1 MRALGRV
8 VVIAIA
14 AAILLPLGAAG
25 GATAKKHKP
34 PRPSVPKCA
43 LGELPKPLRDSI
55 PTGIA
60 QAERRFIRAQGL
72 SGADADHAGRIFAA
86 SEAAYLY
93 GNPAVLTKLTVQRW
107 GANIL
112 IGVGRLATPESRTV
126 VSPNND
132 TLYSVANIDLSAG
145 PMIIDAP
152 ATGGRYSVV
161 QLMDAYT
168 NSFAYIGSGSSRD
181 SAQTVALV
189 PPGWQGDIPGAQI
202 VHSPTNLV
210 WYLGRTLVDGESD
223 LTAATD
229 LMKQYALTPLA
240 GWSNGVRR
248 KEAVFNTSAPQQ
260 PVVAPQGPAFFDAMS
275 QRLASDPPPA
285 EDACA
290 VQAFARAG
298 ISAGATPSA
307 NADPLVQAALTAA
320 WQAGD
325 RLVDKAYEKTQAESR
340 RKHDGWSFSRRDA
353 GDFGL
358 DYAYRATVAS
368 AGLASNIRSEAFYP
382 QAHVDSDGKPLK
394 GSRDYVVKFA
404 AGQLPPVRA
413 FWSMT
418 MYDSEHW
425 LVDNPINR
433 YAVGDRTDGLIYGKG
448 GSLKIYISHDAPAGN
463 KAANWL
469 PSPEGSFQLN
479 LRLYEPQPSAYSGA
493 WEPPKVIRL
502 K

>member
-8 VVIAIA
+8 ATFAVAVAV
-14 AAILLPLGAAG
+14 LLPLGAAG
-25 GATAKKHKP
+25 GAVAKKDRP
-34 PRPSVPKCA
+34 ARPSVAKCA
-43 LGELPKPLRDSI
+43 LGELPKPLRDTV

-60 QAERRFIRAQGL
+60 QAERRFIRNQGL
-72 SGADADHAGRIFAA
+72 SGAEADRAGRLFAS
-86 SEAAYLY
+86 SETAYLY
-93 GNPAVLTKLTVQRW
+93 GMPAVLTKLTVQRW

-132 TLYSVANIDLSAG
+132 TLYSVANVDLSSG
-145 PMIIDAP
+145 PVVIQAP
-152 ATGGRYSVV
+152 ATQGRYSVV

-181 SAQTVALV
+181 SAQTIALV
-189 PPGWQGDIPGAQI
+189 PPGWQGDVPGAQI
-202 VHSPTNLV
+202 VHSPTNTV

-229 LMKQYALTPLA
+229 LMKQYSLTSLA
-240 GWSNGVRR
+240 NWNNGQRR
-248 KEAVFNTSAPQQ
+248 QEVVVNGATAQQ

-275 QRLASDPPPA
+275 QRLASDPPPV

-290 VQAFARAG
+290 LKAFAVAG
-298 ISAGATPSA
+298 ITAGATPSA
-307 NADPLVQAALTAA
+307 SADPLVQAALTAA

-325 RLVDKAYEKTQAESR
+325 RLVDKSYDKIQSESR
-340 RKHDGWSFSRRDA
+340 EEHDGWSFSRPDA
-353 GDFGL
+353 GDFGQ
-358 DYAYRATVAS
+358 DFAYRATVAS

-382 QAHVDSDGKPLK
+382 QAHVDSEGRPLK
-394 GSRDYVVKFA
+394 GTRDYVVKFA
-404 AGQLPPVRA
+404 AGELPPVRA

-425 LVDNPINR
+425 LVDNPIGR
-433 YAVGDRTDGLIYGKG
+433 YAVGDRTDGLIYSKG

-479 LRLYEPQPSAYSGA
+479 LRLYEPQPSAYSGG
-493 WEPPKVIRL
+493 WEPPKVMRVG
-502 K
+502 